1 MSDVDYNFG
10 VLDLRRKIQAEDK
23 DLGNHQHLVCNEA
36 LNEDKII
43 QEEILPSFL
52 RSMIS
57 NRKRP
62 TNFINT
68 VVRGFSYLLNRT
80 ETFIYIY
87 IYIHPSIHL
96 LLSNSKIMVSSRPQ
110 KL

>member
-1 MSDVDYNFG
+1 MDYNFG

-43 QEEILPSFL
+43 QEKILPPFL
-52 RSMIS
+52 RSMIP

-62 TNFINT
+62 TNLINT

-80 ETFIYIY
+80 EMFIY
-87 IYIHPSIHL
+87 IYIHPSIHIL
-96 LLSNSKIMVSSRPQ
+96 LKNSRLWCHLDPINCEVNW
-110 KL
+110 